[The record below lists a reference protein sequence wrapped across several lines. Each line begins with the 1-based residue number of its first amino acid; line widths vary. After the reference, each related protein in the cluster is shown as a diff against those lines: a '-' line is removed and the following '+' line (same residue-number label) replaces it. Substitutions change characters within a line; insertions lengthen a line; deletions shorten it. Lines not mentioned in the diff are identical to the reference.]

1 MDGGAVGE
9 LRRNCAELRRIAP
22 NGAELRR
29 IAPNCARRAFPH
41 SEYFDDSNS
50 RREARS
56 DAWSFTTSFD
66 SSRSSI
72 GRIVAFSFA
81 IGSSIRST
89 RPRVQKSAPDT
100 GGMLT

>member
-9 LRRNCAELRRIAP
+9 LRRNC
-22 NGAELRR
+22 AELRR